1 MSCFLGFAGGMG
13 SAAPAGRRSIKDV
26 GQEALWLV
34 GVLVGVRCAGWG
46 ADGTRLQ
53 RQPVRV

>member
-26 GQEALWLV
+26 GQEAPW
-34 GVLVGVRCAGWG
+34 LVGVRCAGWG

-53 RQPVRV
+53 RQPIRV

>member
-26 GQEALWLV
+26 GQEAPW
-34 GVLVGVRCAGWG
+34 LVGVRCAGWG